1 MPILSLLIL
10 AFSFGYYPPQF
21 RDYREVILL
30 TTHKEDAIYI
40 RQLQVLKADEKGLA
54 ERDIKLSTYFFD
66 EGLPKERLK
75 LITKP
80 NTFTII
86 LLGKDGGEKYRSHQ
100 ISSLNTLYK
109 IIDVM
114 PMRRAEMGK

>member
-1 MPILSLLIL
+1 MYILNLLIVALSL
-10 AFSFGYYPPQF
+10 GYYPLQF
-21 RDYREVILL
+21 RDYREIILL
-30 TTHKEDAIYI
+30 ASHKEDPKYI
-40 RQLQVLKADEKGLA
+40 NQLQVLKADEKGLA

-66 EGLPKERLK
+66 EGLPKDKLR

-80 NTFTII
+80 NTFTLIVV
-86 LLGKDGGEKYRSHQ
+86 GKDGGEKYRSYQ
-100 ISSLNTLYK
+100 LTSLNTLYK

>member
-1 MPILSLLIL
+1 MQILSLLIL
-10 AFSFGYYPPQF
+10 AFNLAYRPPQF
-21 RDYREVILL
+21 KDYRELILL
-30 TTHKEDAIYI
+30 SPRKEDETFV
-40 RQLQVLKADEKGLA
+40 RQLALLKADEKGLA
-54 ERDIKLSTYFFD
+54 ERDIKVNTYFFD
-66 EGLPKERLK
+66 EGLPKDKLK

-86 LLGKDGGEKYRSHQ
+86 LVGKDGGEKYRSHQ
-100 ISSLNTLYK
+100 ITSLNMLYK

>member
-10 AFSFGYYPPQF
+10 AFSFGCYPPQF

-30 TTHKEDAIYI
+30 APHKEDATYI

-66 EGLPKERLK
+66 EGLPKEQLK

-80 NTFTII
+80 HTFTII

>member
-1 MPILSLLIL
+1 MHILSLLIV
-10 AFSFGYYPPQF
+10 AFSLGYHPPQF
-21 RDYREVILL
+21 RDYREVIMLSPS
-30 TTHKEDAIYI
+30 KEDETYL

-66 EGLPKERLK
+66 KGLPKDKLK

-80 NTFTII
+80 NTFTLI
-86 LLGKDGGEKYRSHQ
+86 LVGKDGGEKYRSYQ
-100 ISSLNTLYK
+100 LTSLNTLYK

>member
-1 MPILSLLIL
+1 MHSLSLLII
-10 AFSFGYYPPQF
+10 AFSLSINFPQF

-30 TTHKEDAIYI
+30 ASHKEDPKYI
-40 RQLQVLKADEKGLA
+40 HQLQVLKADEKGLA

-66 EGLPKERLK
+66 EGLPKDKLRL
-75 LITKP
+75 IAKP
-80 NTFTII
+80 NTFTFI
-86 LLGKDGGEKYRSHQ
+86 LIGKDGGEKYRSYQ
-100 ISSLNTLYK
+100 LTSLSKLYK